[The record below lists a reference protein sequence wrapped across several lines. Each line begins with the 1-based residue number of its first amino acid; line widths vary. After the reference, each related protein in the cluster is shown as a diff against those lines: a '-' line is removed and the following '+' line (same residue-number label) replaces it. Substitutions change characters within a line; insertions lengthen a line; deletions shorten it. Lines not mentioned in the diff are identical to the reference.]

1 MSSDTDNLI
10 STVDRV
16 AKRGVQRG
24 FLKWETA
31 GQKLRSCMLL
41 SVALLVL
48 AYLLYLANGRAAVY
62 LYKPQK
68 MTSLSGKTTT
78 QCIGRYLIDVPVEL
92 GGFEIKYSKFIY
104 GLDADWV
111 DATVDVK
118 KEEFSRAQFENEVV
132 GRISELQRRK
142 TDWDKPLLLAKVELD
157 TDNGKAL
164 ILRYLNR
171 GSVSA
176 RIENEMHMLV
186 GSRYAVINSKSY
198 QLADPEPEGT
208 LAKPLYTYIDTKP
221 AEDRL
226 RKIAM
231 NIKGYTDATK
241 APEGFCMA
249 GIVMN
254 NKTMGYDIETASL
267 RSLTDFHQLPFTWLD
282 ISMDGQFAKP
292 ESNLFQRV
300 DEGYGLLASALAQ
313 EGKQHAQIRRGKTKI
328 NGIPTLEY
336 AEGKSSNGEVS
347 FLFMAETDLP
357 KAEQSLARPAFS
369 VTLEVGGT
377 RKNQPSPLDRDHA
390 VKMWDGLIQTMRLSP
405 ANGGNRVDPQTGDLV
420 QEMKVGQTCPKSG
433 VWAASLP
440 NTHPSARNLASYH
453 EKFKNIKL
461 GEPMPE
467 MFAKFMFPKTAD
479 ADNAAITWTWMRE
492 S

>member
-1 MSSDTDNLI
+1 MSSDTENLM

-31 GQKLRSCMLL
+31 GQKIRSCVLL
-41 SVALLVL
+41 GAALLVL
-48 AYLLYLANGRAAVY
+48 LYLAYLANGRAAVY

-78 QCIGRYLIDVPVEL
+78 QCVGRYLIDVPVEL
-92 GGFEIKYSKFIY
+92 GAFEIRSSKFIY
-104 GLDADWV
+104 GLNKDW
-111 DATVDVK
+111 DDSTVDVK
-118 KEEFSRAQFENEVV
+118 KGDFSRSQFEKVLAD
-132 GRISELQRRK
+132 RINDTKEEK
-142 TDWDKPLLLAKVELD
+142 TDWGSPTLLAQVEID
-157 TDNGKAL
+157 TVNGKAL
-164 ILRYLNR
+164 MLRYLDN
-171 GSVSA
+171 GSMTSGIVSELHA
-176 RIENEMHMLV
+176 LV
-186 GSRYAVINSKSY
+186 GSRYVLIKGESY
-198 QLADPEPEGT
+198 APDPEPKVT
-208 LAKPLYTYIDTKP
+208 KDKPMYTYIDPKP

-267 RSLTDFHQLPFTWLD
+267 RSLTDFQQLPFTWLD

-492 S
+492 A